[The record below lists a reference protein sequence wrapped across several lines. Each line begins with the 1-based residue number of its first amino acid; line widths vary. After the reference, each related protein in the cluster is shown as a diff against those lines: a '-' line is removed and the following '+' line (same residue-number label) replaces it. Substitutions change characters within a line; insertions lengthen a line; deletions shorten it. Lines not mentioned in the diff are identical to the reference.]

1 MTNKEIIFQFEKVL
15 LKSFSIFIIIL
26 FLLVLYGNY
35 NPLSRLIVPEISAV
49 NEFDNDPSDSI
60 IRCTPLVECNGT
72 NNKDIIIGTSAS
84 DRIFAEEGNDLVQ
97 GGLLTDEIHGDEGDD
112 IIQGGEGSDIIFG
125 EDGNDYLYSDAG
137 SNFIAGGGG
146 GQLYGGA
153 GNDHIFGGS
162 DNDVLIGG
170 SGNDVFDCN
179 EGQDRVLDFDST
191 KDTANSNCEFI

>member
-1 MTNKEIIFQFEKVL
+1 MQNRKIILQFQQFLFKSFNICIILVSLIIFYSGFNTLTEIGIPK
-15 LKSFSIFIIIL
+15 
-26 FLLVLYGNY
+26 
-35 NPLSRLIVPEISAV
+35 ISAI
-49 NEFDNDPSDSI
+49 NEFDNNPSDSV
-60 IRCTPLVECNGT
+60 IRCTPILECDGT
-72 NNKDIIIGTSAS
+72 HNRDIIIGTSAS

-97 GGLLTDEIHGDEGDD
+97 GGLLTDEVHGDEGDD
-112 IIQGGEGSDIIFG
+112 TLQGGEGSDIIFG

-146 GQLYGGA
+146 GQLYGGS

-162 DNDVLIGG
+162 DNDVLVGG

-179 EGQDRVLDFDST
+179 EGQDRVLDFDKT